1 MEKFQNKYRTASARA
16 KWWDYGSNA
25 SYFVTICTQNR
36 VHYFGEIENQ
46 TMQLSEIGRCAV
58 TCWQEIPNHFP
69 FVELGAFVVMPNHVH
84 GIIIIDKPTTVETQ
98 NIASLPFPAG
108 KNKFGP
114 QAQNLPSIIRGY
126 KIGVTKQSKSICPD
140 FSWQPR
146 FHDHIIRDDAEYQRI
161 KDYIEANPMNWAKDK
176 FFKSDHI

>member
-98 NIASLPFPAG
+98 NIASLPFPAAH
-108 KNKFGP
+108 NKLGP
-114 QAQNLPSIIRGY
+114 ETQNIASLPFPAAHNKLGLEAQNFSSPSDNRTRNG
-126 KIGVTKQSKSICPD
+126 KISK
-140 FSWQPR
+140 
-146 FHDHIIRDDAEYQRI
+146 
-161 KDYIEANPMNWAKDK
+161 
-176 FFKSDHI
+176 